1 MFLALVTGAGCDDAE
16 DGDSDATTIGLGT
29 AAASQKPSVST
40 TTGGATPS
48 SVPDDCDDLE
58 ELASYNASAPQMDP
72 EMKWGEIQSELVSR
86 SEDAERLYGEAI
98 DSAPNEIVDDL
109 ETFREYTEDVL
120 EAVRRSDSMEEF
132 NEAFSGLGAIPQE
145 AVVSIDT
152 VLRERCGFGLSQS

>member
-1 MFLALVTGAGCDDAE
+1 
-16 DGDSDATTIGLGT
+16 
-29 AAASQKPSVST
+29 
-40 TTGGATPS
+40 
-48 SVPDDCDDLE
+48 
-58 ELASYNASAPQMDP
+58 
-72 EMKWGEIQSELVSR
+72 MKWGGDIQSELVSR

-109 ETFREYTEDVL
+109 ETLRDYTEDVL

-145 AVVSIDT
+145 AVVNIDT